1 MMQYYGLLALV
12 PFVRACTNPD
22 SNACASFMTAQAA
35 TASAF
40 CATFTKSAVTAT
52 AGLPA
57 WATACDSKP
66 SAISKECSCAFTGGG
81 GATTTTTTKATTTTL
96 TTSTRTTTGSGG
108 GSTGSCGSPN
118 YSLQG
123 YGSGATGGG
132 SGSGTT
138 VTSCSALSSA
148 AESGGVITI
157 SGVLDGCGSECS
169 RSSLASRHP
178 KHLLTRDIIVVDLV
192 SDTTVLGSGS
202 QSGLTN
208 GGFRV
213 KRASNVVLKNLYF
226 HDPPE
231 GKDLVEIQYST
242 NVWVDHC
249 DFSTEG
255 LVGDKDHYDGL
266 LDITHGSDMVTVS
279 WNKFHDHWKGSLVG
293 HSDSNSDEDKG
304 KLHVTYHHN
313 HFTNVNSRLPSFRF
327 GTGHVFSSCFENNPT
342 SGINSRMGA
351 QMLIEQNYFSS
362 TKLAIVTDLDSDED
376 GYAVDKDNIFVDS
389 DTRITQTGSFTPPYS
404 YTTNPASC
412 ICDMV
417 KSYAGLG
424 VI

>member
-1 MMQYYGLLALV
+1 MQYYALLALV
-12 PFVRACTNPD
+12 PFVRACTNPNND
-22 SNACASFMTAQAA
+22 ACASFMTAQAA

-40 CATFTKSAVTAT
+40 CATFTKSTVTAT
-52 AGLPA
+52 TGLPA
-57 WATACDSKP
+57 WATACANKP
-66 SAISKECSCAFTGGG
+66 SAISKECSCAFTAGGGG
-81 GATTTTTTKATTTTL
+81 GATTTTAVPTTTPPTSTTL
-96 TTSTRTTTGSGG
+96 TTSTKTTTGSGG

-123 YGSGATGGG
+123 YGAGTTGGG

-148 AESGGVITI
+148 AKSGGVITI
-157 SGVLDGCGSECS
+157 SGVLDGCG
-169 RSSLASRHP
+169 
-178 KHLLTRDIIVVDLV
+178 IIDLV
-192 SDTTVLGSGS
+192 GGTTVIGSGS
-202 QSGLTN
+202 LSGLTN
-208 GGFRV
+208 GGFRIKEV
-213 KRASNVVLKNLYF
+213 SNVIVRNLYF
-226 HDPPE
+226 HNPPE
-231 GKDLVEIQYST
+231 GKDLVEIQYSS

-249 DFSTEG
+249 DFSTVG
-255 LVGDKDHYDGL
+255 ITGDKDYYDGL
-266 LDITHGSDMVTVS
+266 LDITHGSDLVTVS

-293 HSDSNSDEDKG
+293 HSDSNSGEDKG

-313 HFTNVNSRLPSFRF
+313 HFTNINSRLPSFRF

-351 QMLIEQNYFSS
+351 QMLIEQNYFAS
-362 TKLAIVTDLDSDED
+362 TQLAIVTDLDSDED
-376 GYAVDKDNIFVDS
+376 GYAVDRDNIYVDS
-389 DTRITQTGSFTPPYS
+389 TTRITQVGSLTPPYS

-412 ICDMV
+412 ICSMV

>member
-1 MMQYYGLLALV
+1 MQYYALLALL
-12 PFVRACTNPD
+12 PFARACTNPD
-22 SNACASFMTAQAA
+22 SDACASFMTAQAA

-57 WATACDSKP
+57 WATACSNKP

-81 GATTTTTTKATTTTL
+81 GATTTTTTRATSTTL
-96 TTSTRTTTGSGG
+96 TTTTRTTTGGGGGG
-108 GSTGSCGSPN
+108 GSTGACDSPN

-123 YGSGATGGG
+123 YGAGTTGGG

-148 AESGGVITI
+148 AAKGGVITI
-157 SGVLDGCGSECS
+157 SGVLDGCG
-169 RSSLASRHP
+169 
-178 KHLLTRDIIVVDLV
+178 IIDLV
-192 SDTTVLGSGS
+192 GGTTVVGSGS
-202 QSGLTN
+202 RSGLTN

-213 KRASNVVLKNLYF
+213 KEASNVIIRNLYF

-231 GKDLVEIQYST
+231 GKDLVEIQYSS
-242 NVWVDHC
+242 NVWVDHN

-255 LVGDKDHYDGL
+255 ITGDKDYYDGL
-266 LDITHGSDMVTVS
+266 LDITHGSDFITVS

-293 HSDSNSDEDKG
+293 HSDSNAGEDSG

-313 HFTNVNSRLPSFRF
+313 YWNNINSRLPSFRF
-327 GTGHVFSSCFENNPT
+327 GTGHVYSSCFENNPT

-351 QMLIEQNYFSS
+351 QMLIEENYFSS

-376 GYAVDKDNIFVDS
+376 GYAVDRNNVFVDS
-389 DTRITQTGSFTPPYS
+389 TTEITQVGSLTPPYS
-404 YTTNPASC
+404 YTLNPASC
-412 ICDMV
+412 ICSMV

-424 VI
+424 II

>member
-1 MMQYYGLLALV
+1 MQYYALLALL

-22 SNACASFMTAQAA
+22 SDSCASFMTAQAA

-40 CATFTKSAVTAT
+40 CATFTKSTVTAT
-52 AGLPA
+52 TALPA
-57 WATACDSKP
+57 WASACSNKP

-81 GATTTTTTKATTTTL
+81 GGATTTTTTTKATSTTL
-96 TTSTRTTTGSGG
+96 TTSTKTTTGSGG

-123 YGSGATGGG
+123 YGSGTTGGG

-138 VTSCSALSSA
+138 VTSCSALTSA
-148 AESGGVITI
+148 AKNGGVITI
-157 SGVLDGCGSECS
+157 SGVLNGCG
-169 RSSLASRHP
+169 
-178 KHLLTRDIIVVDLV
+178 IVDLV
-192 SDTTVLGSGS
+192 SGTTVLGSGS
-202 QSGLTN
+202 RSGLTS

-213 KRASNVVLKNLYF
+213 KKASNVILKNLYF

-255 LVGDKDHYDGL
+255 LTGDKDYYDGL
-266 LDITHGSDMVTVS
+266 LDITHGSDLITVS

-293 HSDSNSDEDKG
+293 HSDSNSGEDSG

-313 HFTNVNSRLPSFRF
+313 HFTNINSRLPSFRF

-351 QMLIEQNYFSS
+351 QLLVEQNYFSS

-376 GYAVDKDNIFVDS
+376 GYAVDRNNVFVDS
-389 DTRITQTGSFTPPYS
+389 TTRITQTGSLTPPYS